1 MVNGGQTKK
10 DIQMKLLKFQASWC
24 GPCKMLSKTL
34 ESMEVPYEIDQID
47 IDETPERAMKYSVR
61 SIPTL
66 IIVDETGTE
75 IRRANGALN
84 QNALKEF
91 FR

>member
-1 MVNGGQTKK
+1 
-10 DIQMKLLKFQASWC
+10 MKLLKFQASWC
-24 GPCKMLSKTL
+24 GPCKMLAKTL
-34 ESMEVPYEIDQID
+34 ESMEVPYEITEID
-47 IDETPERAMKYSVR
+47 IDEIPETAMKYSVR

-66 IIVDETGTE
+66 IIVDETGAE

-91 FR
+91 FG